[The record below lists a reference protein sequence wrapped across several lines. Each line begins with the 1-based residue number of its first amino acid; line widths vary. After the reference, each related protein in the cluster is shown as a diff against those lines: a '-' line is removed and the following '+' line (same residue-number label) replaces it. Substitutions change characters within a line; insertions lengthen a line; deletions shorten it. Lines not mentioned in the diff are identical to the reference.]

1 MINAVTGV
9 QAIIINSTE
18 NAKADASQSNLMQK
32 NEVKNKVTNEK
43 VLEEQVAKPNSSVNY
58 SELADNIK
66 SLIGENNVSLEFKVD
81 DSTKKL
87 VLQIIDSNTKEVIK
101 QVPPEIALKIARF
114 VADQLGNGQVTNAK
128 V

>member
-87 VLQIIDSNTKEVIK
+87 VLQIIDSNTKEVIQ

>member
-9 QAIIINSTE
+9 QAIVINSTE
-18 NAKADASQSNLMQK
+18 NTKTDASQSNLMPK
-32 NEVKNKVTNEK
+32 SELKSKPPVEK
-43 VLEEQVAKPNSSVNY
+43 SAEEQIAKPSSNVNY
-58 SELADNIK
+58 LDLADNIK
-66 SLIGENNVSLEFKVD
+66 SLLGENNVSLEFKVD
-81 DSTKKL
+81 DSTKKM
-87 VLQIIDSNTKEVIK
+87 VLQIIDSNTKEVIQ

>member
-81 DSTKKL
+81 DSTKKM
-87 VLQIIDSNTKEVIK
+87 VLQIIDSNTKEVIQ

>member
-9 QAIIINSTE
+9 QAIVINSTE
-18 NAKADASQSNLMQK
+18 NTKTDASQSNLMQK
-32 NEVKNKVTNEK
+32 SELKSKPPVDKSA
-43 VLEEQVAKPNSSVNY
+43 EEQIAKPSSNVNY

-66 SLIGENNVSLEFKVD
+66 SLLGENNVSLEFKVD
-81 DSTKKL
+81 DSTKKM
-87 VLQIIDSNTKEVIK
+87 VLQIIDSNTKEVIQ

>member
-9 QAIIINSTE
+9 QAIVINSTE
-18 NAKADASQSNLMQK
+18 NTKTDANQSNLMQK
-32 NEVKNKVTNEK
+32 SELKSKPPVEK
-43 VLEEQVAKPNSSVNY
+43 IAEEQIAKPSSNVNY
-58 SELADNIK
+58 SDLADNIK
-66 SLIGENNVSLEFKVD
+66 SLLGENNVSLEFKVD
-81 DSTKKL
+81 DSTKKM
-87 VLQIIDSNTKEVIK
+87 VLQIIDSNTKEVIQ